1 MIGEVHTFQ
10 VRNSHIRL
18 VVEYVPH
25 AEYWH
30 VVRFGARRK
39 VMVAYTSEE
48 SALRW
53 ARSYLGNRAYDVS
66 VNVSGVPS

>member
-18 VVEYVPH
+18 VVEYVPR

-30 VVRFGARRK
+30 VVRYGVKRK
-39 VMVAYTSEE
+39 VMAAYTSEE
-48 SALRW
+48 SAMRCD
-53 ARSYLGNRAYDVS
+53 RAYDAR
-66 VNVSGVPS
+66 VNVLGVQS